1 MRLSALMIY
10 AMIAGAMICIAQ
22 NTMRGRNLKPV
33 PRPTIETTDARADTV
48 SVDSGDILFSGY
60 DKTLRSRKESVFV
73 TNHSG
78 HDACSI
84 SFEIEYR
91 DMNGRQLHRECHSI
105 DCDLPDGQTRLLVFP
120 SWDKQQVWYYYLSRP
135 ARTSAQGTPYKVIIT
150 PESISICHLGE

>member
-1 MRLSALMIY
+1 MKYVALLLY
-10 AMIAGAMICIAQ
+10 AMIAGAMICTAQ

-33 PRPTIETTDARADTV
+33 PRQTTEATAARSDTIT
-48 SVDSGDILFSGY
+48 VDSDDILFSGY

-78 HDACSI
+78 HNACSI

-91 DMNGRQLHRECHSI
+91 DMNGRQLHRERRSI

-120 SWDKQQVWYYYLSRP
+120 AWDKQQVWYYYLSRP
-135 ARTSAQGTPYKVIIT
+135 ARTSAQGTQYKVIII
-150 PESISICHLGE
+150 PESITICHLGE